1 MQLKQGFN
9 LYLLSSRFFLKCGF
23 YLLKY
28 STTYTLHECN
38 IARFFI
44 QNPVFLQWWVKRN
57 LRTKLPM
64 FAPAAPRS
72 TENTVYLT
80 SSPSSPS
87 SGSPG
92 VPMLRRSLND
102 QGIPCTMNLFISFT
116 VIGQVLTLLSPDVF
130 K

>member
-9 LYLLSSRFFLKCGF
+9 LYLLSSRFVV
-23 YLLKY
+23 KY

-57 LRTKLPM
+57 LRTKPPM
-64 FAPAAPRS
+64 SAPAAPRS

-87 SGSPG
+87 SGSPD
-92 VPMLRRSLND
+92 VRTLRRSLND
-102 QGIPCTMNLFISFT
+102 QGIPHTMNLFISFT
-116 VIGQVLTLLSPDVF
+116 VIGQVLTLLNPDVF